1 MIHKK
6 AIYWICIFFLFSCG
20 AKKTE
25 EETPEKKITEVEA
38 KPAPVKTKILQLQ
51 DFNYELISNG
61 TLAAT
66 KKAELRF
73 QLSDVINKIYVKNG
87 DRVSA
92 GQKLAELDRF
102 KPEMSMKQAQIAME
116 RTKIDLQNMLL
127 NLGYPL
133 KDSLNVPPDIMKI
146 AKLKSNYDQI
156 VNNFVEAEHNLKA
169 TTLYA
174 PFGGVI
180 ANLKVKEFNLPGS
193 DAFCT
198 LLDNRSLEVIFNV
211 LESEITLVKL
221 NDKVIVSPVVEPS
234 YKLDGRITEINPI
247 VDKNGMTQ
255 VKATVN
261 NSEGK
266 LYEGMNLK
274 IRVQRLLGNRLV
286 IPKSALVMR
295 TNKKVVFTLKDN
307 RAAWSYVQTAQ
318 ENTDSYVVTEGLN
331 PGDVVIYDGN
341 INLADQ
347 SPVKVIE

>member
-6 AIYWICIFFLFSCG
+6 IVCWIFILILFACG
-20 AKKTE
+20 AKKTA

-38 KPAPVKTKILQLQ
+38 KPTPVKTKVLQLQ

-73 QLSDVINKIYVKNG
+73 QLSDVIRKIYVKNG

-102 KPEMSMKQAQIAME
+102 KPEMAKKQAQEAME
-116 RTKIDLQNMLL
+116 RTK
-127 NLGYPL
+127 LGLADVLISQGYLL
-133 KDSLNVPPDIMKI
+133 KDSLNIPPDVMRLAKI
-146 AKLKSNYDQI
+146 KSSYEQTQ
-156 VNNFVEAEHNLKA
+156 NNFIEAEHNLNA

-180 ANLKVKEFNLPGS
+180 ANLKAKEFNLPGS
-193 DAFCT
+193 EPFCT
-198 LLDNRSLEVIFNV
+198 LLDNRTLEVIFNV

-221 NDKVIVSPVVEPS
+221 NDKIIVSPVVDPA
-234 YKLDGRITEINPI
+234 YKLEGRITEINPI

-261 NSEGK
+261 NTDSK

-286 IPKSALVMR
+286 IPKTALVMR
-295 TNKKVVFTLKDN
+295 TNKKVVFKLKDN
-307 RAAWSYVQTAQ
+307 KAAWVYVQTAQ

-331 PGDVVIYDGN
+331 AGDVVIYDGN